1 MEGVKGQAGN
11 PGPSGRRGQG
21 GRPGQKGMDRR
32 PTVVVLPGDRGEMGD
47 LGDVGKKGHA
57 GCPGAKGPD
66 GLKGTAGETGQRGQH
81 GGYGLKGEDG
91 DKGGVG
97 RKGENG
103 AKGQIG
109 AKGPRGAQGEWGVP
123 SGMNG
128 FLFTR
133 HSQDRIIPQCPP
145 GSSFVFDG
153 YSLLFI
159 NGYSRAHGQDLGTV
173 GSCLQRFSTLPFLIC
188 EIAGECRYAER
199 NDYSYWLSNIRD
211 PQLQNQTSTDQETLQ
226 SKISRY

>member
-1 MEGVKGQAGN
+1 MFHDQILPVKCETQHVVRICLKLNGISIFIGLTE
-11 PGPSGRRGQG
+11 
-21 GRPGQKGMDRR
+21 RPLVCA
-32 PTVVVLPGDRGEMGD
+32 T
-47 LGDVGKKGHA
+47 
-57 GCPGAKGPD
+57 
-66 GLKGTAGETGQRGQH
+66 
-81 GGYGLKGEDG
+81 
-91 DKGGVG
+91 
-97 RKGENG
+97 GENG

-226 SKISRY
+226 SKISR